1 MELLFVCEGNTCRS
15 AMAEKIAQA
24 LALEA
29 GLENVHAR
37 SAGLAAFP
45 GDGAKPEAV
54 RVCSTHGL
62 DLSEH
67 RSQALTTDMAEAA
80 DHIYTM
86 TLLQAAQLRAI
97 LPRQAAKI
105 QPLSPAGEIADPRRP
120 EDYDSVYEQLETAL
134 GVRLAEW
141 KQEKEK

>member
-1 MELLFVCEGNTCRS
+1 
-15 AMAEKIAQA
+15 
-24 LALEA
+24 
-29 GLENVHAR
+29 
-37 SAGLAAFP
+37 
-45 GDGAKPEAV
+45 
-54 RVCSTHGL
+54 
-62 DLSEH
+62 
-67 RSQALTTDMAEAA
+67 
-80 DHIYTM
+80 M

-141 KQEKEK
+141 K

>member
-1 MELLFVCEGNTCRS
+1 MSTR
-15 AMAEKIAQA
+15 A
-24 LALEA
+24 
-29 GLENVHAR
+29 

-54 RVCSTHGL
+54 RVCSPHGL

-67 RSQALTTDMAEAA
+67 RSQALTTDMVEAA

-105 QPLSPAGEIADPRRP
+105 QPLSPAARLPIRADRKIMTVYMNSLRRR
-120 EDYDSVYEQLETAL
+120 SVCVSLNGNEKRRNEQ
-134 GVRLAEW
+134 
-141 KQEKEK
+141 

>member
-1 MELLFVCEGNTCRS
+1 M
-15 AMAEKIAQA
+15 
-24 LALEA
+24 
-29 GLENVHAR
+29 
-37 SAGLAAFP
+37 AAFP

-67 RSQALTTDMAEAA
+67 RSQALTTDMVEAA
-80 DHIYTM
+80 EHIYTM
-86 TLLQAAQLRAI
+86 TLLQAAQLRSI

-141 KQEKEK
+141 K

>member
-1 MELLFVCEGNTCRS
+1 MELLFVCEANTCRS

-24 LALEA
+24 LAVEA

-37 SAGLAAFP
+37 SAGMAAFP

-54 RVCSTHGL
+54 RVCSAHGL

-67 RSQALTTDMAEAA
+67 RSQALTTDMVEAA

-86 TLLQAAQLRAI
+86 TLL
-97 LPRQAAKI
+97 
-105 QPLSPAGEIADPRRP
+105 
-120 EDYDSVYEQLETAL
+120 
-134 GVRLAEW
+134 
-141 KQEKEK
+141 

>member
-1 MELLFVCEGNTCRS
+1 MELLFVCEANTCRS

-24 LALEA
+24 LAVEA

-54 RVCSTHGL
+54 RV
-62 DLSEH
+62 
-67 RSQALTTDMAEAA
+67 EAA

-134 GVRLAEW
+134 GARLSEW
-141 KQEKEK
+141 K

>member
-1 MELLFVCEGNTCRS
+1 MSTRAQRAWRLFP
-15 AMAEKIAQA
+15 A
-24 LALEA
+24 
-29 GLENVHAR
+29 
-37 SAGLAAFP
+37 
-45 GDGAKPEAV
+45 
-54 RVCSTHGL
+54 
-62 DLSEH
+62 
-67 RSQALTTDMAEAA
+67 TDMVEAA

-141 KQEKEK
+141 K

>member
-1 MELLFVCEGNTCRS
+1 MELLFVCEANTCRS

-29 GLENVHAR
+29 GLENVHTR
-37 SAGLAAFP
+37 SAG
-45 GDGAKPEAV
+45 
-54 RVCSTHGL
+54 
-62 DLSEH
+62 
-67 RSQALTTDMAEAA
+67 
-80 DHIYTM
+80 
-86 TLLQAAQLRAI
+86 LQAAQLRAI

-141 KQEKEK
+141 K

>member
-1 MELLFVCEGNTCRS
+1 MELLFVCEANTCRS
-15 AMAEKIAQA
+15 AMAEKIAQV

-67 RSQALTTDMAEAA
+67 RSQALTTDMVEAA
-80 DHIYTM
+80 EHIYTM
-86 TLLQAAQLRAI
+86 TLLQAAQLRSI

-141 KQEKEK
+141 K

>member
-1 MELLFVCEGNTCRS
+1 MELLFVCEANTCRS
-15 AMAEKIAQA
+15 AMAEKIA
-24 LALEA
+24 
-29 GLENVHAR
+29 
-37 SAGLAAFP
+37 
-45 GDGAKPEAV
+45 
-54 RVCSTHGL
+54 HGL

-67 RSQALTTDMAEAA
+67 RSQALTTDMVEAA
-80 DHIYTM
+80 EHIYTM

-141 KQEKEK
+141 K